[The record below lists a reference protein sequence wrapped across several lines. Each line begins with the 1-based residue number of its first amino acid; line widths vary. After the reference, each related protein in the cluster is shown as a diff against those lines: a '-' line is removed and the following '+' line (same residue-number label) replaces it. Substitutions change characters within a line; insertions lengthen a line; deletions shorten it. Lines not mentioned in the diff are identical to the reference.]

1 MSDEDPHGDSPSAR
15 VRTPAAGADE
25 AVAPATSEA
34 DSGVPPDVRD
44 ALVDPALQEDAP
56 SSGQDMAKA
65 ILRATLPVRAALV
78 ARRRRRR
85 PWRWRLLLGG
95 VAMTGLGVALLWW
108 AVHRF
113 DWAGPLV
120 ADSLRAVIGA
130 DAVARLE
137 EFAYGIEDRVHRL
150 TRAGTAPKARWDV
163 PAPGRSA
170 PSGSAPVPSASA
182 STAAAPGALAPF
194 RPRDVGPVHR
204 AWSAPGDGEWV
215 ALEDP
220 RRPGEAPHLFKTLL
234 HPDRNRSWAEVFVIA
249 VDLRRAVL
257 HLMPGYQE
265 PQSETPEAKERLM
278 HRTPARPAL
287 IPTSDHEALL
297 AAFNGG
303 FKTEHGRYGMRIDG
317 ITMYP
322 PRERACGIALFP
334 GEDLQIADWDAL
346 GPRAEQVLWYR
357 QAPRCMVE
365 RGELH
370 PLLSDP
376 GATWWG
382 ATLDKETVIRR
393 SAIGV
398 NARRDVLY
406 VSITNATTAQALA
419 RGMQHA
425 GADAVAQLD
434 VNWSYPKFF
443 TFAPKAPGG
452 PLVAVPLTKD
462 FDCTEDELLRDRA
475 MRDFFYVT
483 RREPAAVGDW
493 VAQHAARVA
502 AETAAAPSAS
512 APANGAPPASAS
524 APASGPP
531 AASAPR

>member
-1 MSDEDPHGDSPSAR
+1 MSDEHPRSSP
-15 VRTPAAGADE
+15 PGANE
-25 AVAPATSEA
+25 PEPPPAT
-34 DSGVPPDVRD
+34 D
-44 ALVDPALQEDAP
+44 ALVAPESVDTIDDLPSDVRHALLDPALQDDAP

-65 ILRATLPVRAALV
+65 VLRATLPVRAAPA
-78 ARRRRRR
+78 ARRRRRPR
-85 PWRWRLLLGG
+85 LWRLLLGG
-95 VAMTGLGVALLWW
+95 VAAMGVGVALLWW

-120 ADSLRAVIGA
+120 ADSLRAVIGV
-130 DAVARLE
+130 DGVARLE
-137 EFAYGIEDRVHRL
+137 ELAYGIEDRVHRL
-150 TRAGTAPKARWDV
+150 TRGGTAPQARWAV
-163 PAPGRSA
+163 PAPSA
-170 PSGSAPVPSASA
+170 AVASPSSSA
-182 STAAAPGALAPF
+182 AAAPGALPPF
-194 RPRDVGPVHR
+194 RPRDVGPVHQ

-234 HPDRNRSWAEVFVIA
+234 HPDRNRSWAEVFVVA
-249 VDLRRAVL
+249 VDLRRAEL

-265 PQSETPEAKERLM
+265 PQSETPEAKERLLQ
-278 HRTPARPAL
+278 RTPARPAL
-287 IPTSDHEALL
+287 IPPAAHEALL
-297 AAFNGG
+297 GAFNGG
-303 FKTEHGRYGMRIDG
+303 FKTEHGHYGMRVDG
-317 ITMYP
+317 ITLSP
-322 PRERACGIALFP
+322 PRGRACGIALFP

-346 GPRAEQVLWYR
+346 APRAEQVLWYR

-365 RGELH
+365 GGSLH

-398 NARRDVLY
+398 NARRDVLF

-419 RGMQHA
+419 RGMRHA

-452 PLVAVPLTKD
+452 PLIAVPLTKD
-462 FDCTEDELLRDRA
+462 FDYTEDELLRDRA
-475 MRDFFYVT
+475 MRDFFYLT
-483 RREPAAVGDW
+483 RREPAAAGEW
-493 VAQHAARVA
+493 TAQHAARLA
-502 AETAAAPSAS
+502 AEAAAAPSAS
-512 APANGAPPASAS
+512 AAASSAPAPSASATASAS
-524 APASGPP
+524 AAG
-531 AASAPR
+531 SAPR